1 MFATSINRAP
11 LAVSAFAPGRVGMRP
26 VPFIPALHSIVCKE
40 YDQLHAAETAFLT
53 FPVMKVGQPVIFRFH
68 PVLRYVFL
76 AAADPNG
83 LFRSHRYRRL
93 LRSYQLRT
101 LSGYHKRYPDRPR
114 HTYPDICIR
123 FAKLWLH
130 VVSGHYLFIFRI
142 CCLMQCSINS
152 IPRMLSSF
160 SFSL

>member
-68 PVLRYVFL
+68 VT
-76 AAADPNG
+76 AG
-83 LFRSHRYRRL
+83 LLETPSWHIIKTMRHAHR
-93 LRSYQLRT
+93 
-101 LSGYHKRYPDRPR
+101 H
-114 HTYPDICIR
+114 R
-123 FAKLWLH
+123 F
-130 VVSGHYLFIFRI
+130 GHCR
-142 CCLMQCSINS
+142 
-152 IPRMLSSF
+152 
-160 SFSL
+160 